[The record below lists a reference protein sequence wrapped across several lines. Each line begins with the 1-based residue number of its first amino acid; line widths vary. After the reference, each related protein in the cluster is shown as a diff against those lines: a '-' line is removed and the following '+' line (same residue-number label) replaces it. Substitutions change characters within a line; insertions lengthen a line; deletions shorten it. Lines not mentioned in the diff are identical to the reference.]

1 MIKFIFRIY
10 LKFLAKIIIKKFK
23 PRIIAVCGSTNK
35 STAVA
40 AIARVLSPQIE
51 VAASP
56 KNYNA
61 EIGVPLSILRIQPE
75 GNTKIERWSSIA
87 WRALRQVLSLKTYP
101 KIILLEFG
109 MHTPLDAEKVL
120 DIAAPNICIFTN
132 LAPSILSHTDK
143 SEQYYQTFSYFLRRL
158 PRETILITNA
168 DDPHLEELAQ
178 FFPDKVS
185 RYGQN
190 PPSDWKLSEISDTD
204 AGQEFSIGYHG
215 NVFPIKIKEFGLH
228 HGYIAAAAFALSS
241 ELKLDLKKIQ
251 WEFCGK

>member
-1 MIKFIFRIY
+1 MKFLFQIY
-10 LKFLAKIIIKKFK
+10 LKFLAKIILKKFK
-23 PRIIAVCGSTNK
+23 PQIVAICGSTDK

-40 AIARVLSPQIE
+40 AMARMLSPQIE
-51 VAASP
+51 IAASP

-61 EIGVPLSILRIQPE
+61 EIGIPLSILRIIPA
-75 GNTKIERWSSIA
+75 GATKIERWSSIA
-87 WRALRQVLSLKTYP
+87 FRALRQILSLKSYP

-109 MHTPLDAEKVL
+109 MHTPADAETIL
-120 DIAAPNICIFTN
+120 NIAAPNICIFTN

-143 SEQYYQTFSYFLRRL
+143 SEQYYRTFSYFLRRL
-158 PRETILITNA
+158 PKDAILITNS

-190 PPSDWKLSEISDTD
+190 QASDWKLSEITDTD
-204 AGQEFSIGYHG
+204 SGQKFIIGRFG
-215 NVFPIKIKEFGLH
+215 EIFPIKIKEFGLH
-228 HGYIAAAAFALSS
+228 HAYIAAAAFALSS

-251 WEFCGK
+251 REFCNQ

>member
-1 MIKFIFRIY
+1 MKLIFQIY

-51 VAASP
+51 IAASP

-61 EIGVPLSILRIQPE
+61 AIGVPLSILRIQPE
-75 GNTKIERWSSIA
+75 GATKIERWSSIA
-87 WRALRQVLSLKTYP
+87 WRALRQVFSLKTYP

-109 MHTPLDAEKVL
+109 MHAPMDAETVL

-143 SEQYYQTFSYFLRRL
+143 SEQYNKTFSYFLRRL
-158 PRETILITNA
+158 PKETILITNA

-178 FFPDKVS
+178 FFPDKVL

-190 PPSDWKLSEISDTD
+190 TASDWKLSEILDTD
-204 AGQEFSIGYHG
+204 SGQEF
-215 NVFPIKIKEFGLH
+215 NVMRQSEIFPVKLKEFGLH
-228 HGYIAAAAFALSS
+228 QAYIAAAAFALSS
-241 ELKLDLKKIQ
+241 ILELDLKKIQ
-251 WEFCGK
+251 QELSK